1 MNNDQVWFV
10 YILECHDKTYYTG
23 TTNNLEKRIKSHN
36 LGKGAKYTASRGP
49 VRLIY
54 HETCHDK
61 SNALK
66 REYQIKQLSRKEKE
80 QLVLSFLDVKL
91 NV

>member
-10 YILECHDKTYYTG
+10 YILECQDQTYYTG
-23 TTNNLEKRIKSHN
+23 TTNDLDKRVRKHN
-36 LGKGAKYTASRGP
+36 SGKGAKYTASRGP

-54 HETCHDK
+54 SETYPTK
-61 SNALK
+61 SDALK
-66 REYQIKQLSRKEKE
+66 REYQIKQLNRKEKE
-80 QLVLSFLDVKL
+80 RLVLSFL

>member
-1 MNNDQVWFV
+1 MNNDQAWFV
-10 YILECHDKTYYTG
+10 YILECQDKTYYTG
-23 TTNNLEKRIKSHN
+23 TTNNLDKRIKNHN

-54 HETCHDK
+54 SETCNNK
-61 SNALK
+61 SDALK
-66 REYQIKQLSRKEKE
+66 REYQIKQLNRKEKE
-80 QLVLSFLDVKL
+80 QLVLSFLDVKF